1 MSLWSE
7 LRAMTPVQRK
17 VVTASFLGW
26 TLDAFDYFV
35 LIVVMKSIA
44 ADFHAAVPDVAL
56 AVTLTL
62 AMRPLGAFVFGMLA
76 DKYGRRPILMLDI
89 LLFSVFELASAFAPT
104 LTALLILR
112 ALFGFAMGGEWGLG
126 ASLTME
132 TIPENTRGI
141 VSGLLQQGYA
151 FGNLLAAFLFWA
163 LFDHIGWRGMFIVG
177 FIPALLVVY
186 IRLHVPESPVWE
198 HTRRQPA
205 AHRTIAVSMR
215 GLWWR
220 AGFMIVLM
228 TLFNFFSHGTQDL
241 YTTFLQVERGFGTD
255 IAGKLSIVGPIGAIC
270 GGMVFGAL
278 SEHIGRKRAIV
289 IAALLALPTI
299 SVWAF
304 GSTPWLLGIGVF
316 AIQFMVQGAWGV
328 VPVHLNELSPDA
340 VRATMPGLTYQ
351 IGNLISSL
359 APWLLATLAEANGKQ
374 YGLTMA
380 VFIAGVAVALAL
392 VTALGPEAKGQ
403 RFGAAAIEN
412 SEPQVAEGA

>member
-1 MSLWSE
+1 MSIWTE

-35 LIVVMKSIA
+35 LIVVLDNIA
-44 ADFHAAVPDVAL
+44 ADFHTAVPQVAL

-62 AMRPLGAFVFGMLA
+62 AMRPLGAFVFGLLA

-89 LLFSVFELASAFAPT
+89 MLFSVFELASAFAPT
-104 LTALLILR
+104 LTVLLILR

-132 TIPENTRGI
+132 TIPEKTRGI

-163 LFDHIGWRGMFIVG
+163 LFDHIGWRGMFVVG
-177 FIPALLVVY
+177 FVPALLVVY
-186 IRLHVPESPVWE
+186 IRMHVPESPVWE

-205 AHRTIAVSMR
+205 AHRSIAVSMR
-215 GLWWR
+215 GLWAR
-220 AGFMIVLM
+220 ALFMIVLM

-241 YTTFLQVERGFGTD
+241 YKTFLTVEHGFGTD
-255 IAGKLSIVGPIGAIC
+255 LAGKLSIVGPIGAIC
-270 GGMVFGAL
+270 GGLVFGAL
-278 SEHIGRKRAIV
+278 SEHIGRKRAI
-289 IAALLALPTI
+289 IFAALLALPMI
-299 SVWAF
+299 NLWAF
-304 GSTPWLLGIGVF
+304 GSTPLLLGVGVF

-351 IGNLISSL
+351 IGNLISAST
-359 APWLLATLAEANGKQ
+359 PWLLATLAEANGKQ

-380 VFIAGVAVALAL
+380 VFIAGVAVALAV

-403 RFGAAAIEN
+403 RFGAAAAATN
-412 SEPQVAEGA
+412 PY